1 MANKSLFKSTA
12 GKLLPKAGILNE
24 AGGNAYAFGP
34 EHALAQ
40 LAATGCLNATFYA
53 TAETQLASVI
63 DVASKVDP
71 LFLAKTA
78 VYAREKGL
86 MKDMPALLVAM
97 LSVRS
102 PTLFAQVFD
111 RVIDDPKMLRTFVQ
125 IMRSGQVGRKSLGT
139 RPKKKILHWLES
151 RTDDQLFRAS
161 VGDSPSLADVLKMV
175 HPKPATDSR
184 RALYGYLVGKE
195 HAAAQLP
202 ALVQRFEQYKTDKTG
217 EVPDVPFQL
226 LTSLT
231 LGPAD
236 WAAIAK
242 HASWQTTRMNLNT
255 FARHGVFD
263 VPGLTE
269 LVAAR
274 LRDPKAI
281 AKARVLPYQLLMAYI
296 ATRGTNVPKA
306 IADAL
311 QDAMEHATKNVAPFM
326 VGQKDAK
333 VWVLPDVS
341 SSMQS
346 PVTGFKKGATTAA
359 RCVDVAALVAATI
372 LRQNRGAE
380 VVCFDDG
387 PKPVD
392 LNPRDSVMTNAQR
405 LAAVGGG
412 GTNTSAPLALMNA
425 QKATADLVIY
435 VSDNQSWID
444 GRTAGAATQTMVEWN
459 KLVARNPGAKL
470 VCIDLQPYAHTQAK
484 ESANILNV
492 GGFSDRVF
500 EVISAFAMGGL
511 DQGHWVSVID
521 ATNV

>member
-1 MANKSLFKSTA
+1 MANKSLFKSIV
-12 GKLLPKAGILNE
+12 GRLLPKTDVRNE
-24 AGGNAYAFGP
+24 AGGNAHAFGP

-53 TAETQLASVI
+53 SAETQLSSV
-63 DVASKVDP
+63 VEHASKVDP

-78 VYAREKGL
+78 IYAREKGL

-102 PTLFAQVFD
+102 PSLFAQVFD

-139 RPKKKILHWLES
+139 RPKKKILGWLES
-151 RTDDQLFRAS
+151 RSDDQLFRAS

-195 HAAAQLP
+195 HSADQLP

-226 LTSLT
+226 LTSLS
-231 LGPAD
+231 LGTPE
-236 WAAIAK
+236 WTAIARN
-242 HASWQTTRMNLNT
+242 ASWQTTRMNLNT

-281 AKARVLPYQLLMAYI
+281 ARARVFPYQLLMAYL
-296 ATRGTNVPKA
+296 ATRGTAVPVA
-306 IADAL
+306 IAEAL
-311 QDAMEHATKNVAPFM
+311 QDAMEHATQNVPAFSVM
-326 VGQKDAK
+326 GKEAK

-372 LRQNRGAE
+372 LRQNRSAE
-380 VVCFDDG
+380 VLCFDDT
-387 PKPVD
+387 PKPVA

-425 QKATADLVIY
+425 KKAKADLVIY
-435 VSDNQSWID
+435 VSDNQSWVD
-444 GRTAGAATQTMVEWN
+444 GRAVGAPTQTMVEWN
-459 KLVARNPGAKL
+459 TLVARNPGAKL

-484 ESANILNV
+484 TRADILNV

>member
-1 MANKSLFKSTA
+1 MANKSLFKSIV
-12 GKLLPKAGILNE
+12 GRLLPKTDVRNE

-53 TAETQLASVI
+53 SAETQLSSVI
-63 DVASKVDP
+63 ELASKVDP

-102 PTLFAQVFD
+102 PQLFAQVFD

-139 RPKKKILHWLES
+139 RPKKEILGWLEKRS
-151 RTDDQLFRAS
+151 DDQLFRAS

-195 HAAAQLP
+195 HAADQLP

-226 LTSLT
+226 LTSLS
-231 LGPAD
+231 LGPAE
-236 WAAIAK
+236 WTAIAR

-281 AKARVLPYQLLMAYI
+281 ARARVLPYQLLMAYL
-296 ATRGTNVPKA
+296 ATRGTTVPVA
-306 IADAL
+306 IAEAL
-311 QDAMEHATKNVAPFM
+311 QDAMEHATGNVASFSRD
-326 VGQKDAK
+326 GKDLK

-380 VVCFDDG
+380 VLCFDDS
-387 PKPVD
+387 PKPIE

-412 GTNTSAPLALMNA
+412 GTNTSAPLARMNA
-425 QKATADLVIY
+425 TKAKADLVIY
-435 VSDNQSWID
+435 VSDNESWVD
-444 GRTAGAATQTMVEWN
+444 GRPVGKPTQTMLEWN
-459 KLVARNPGAKL
+459 TLVARNPGAKL
-470 VCIDLQPYAHTQAK
+470 VCIDLQPSAHTQAK
-484 ESANILNV
+484 ERQDILNV

-511 DQGHWVSVID
+511 DQGHWVSVIG

>member
-1 MANKSLFKSTA
+1 
-12 GKLLPKAGILNE
+12 
-24 AGGNAYAFGP
+24 
-34 EHALAQ
+34 
-40 LAATGCLNATFYA
+40 
-53 TAETQLASVI
+53 
-63 DVASKVDP
+63 
-71 LFLAKTA
+71 
-78 VYAREKGL
+78 
-86 MKDMPALLVAM
+86 
-97 LSVRS
+97 
-102 PTLFAQVFD
+102 
-111 RVIDDPKMLRTFVQ
+111 VQ

-139 RPKKKILHWLES
+139 RPKKKILGWLES
-151 RTDDQLFRAS
+151 RSDDQIFRAS

-195 HAAAQLP
+195 HAADQLP
-202 ALVQRFEQYKTDKTG
+202 QLVRRFEQYKSDKTG

-226 LTSLT
+226 LTSLS
-231 LGPAD
+231 LGPAE
-236 WAAIAK
+236 WTAIARN
-242 HASWQTTRMNLNT
+242 ASWQTTRMNLNT

-269 LVAAR
+269 LVAER

-281 AKARVLPYQLLMAYI
+281 AKARVLPYQLLMAYL
-296 ATRGTNVPKA
+296 ATRGTDVPKA

-311 QDAMEHATKNVAPFM
+311 QDAMEHATRNVPAFT
-326 VGQKDAK
+326 VGSKAAK

-346 PVTGFKKGATTAA
+346 PVTGFRKGSTSAA

-372 LRQNRGAE
+372 LRQNRDAE
-380 VVCFDDG
+380 VVCFDDT
-387 PKPVD
+387 PKSVQ
-392 LNPRDSVMTNAQR
+392 LNSRDSVITNAQR

-425 QKATADLVIY
+425 RRVEADLVIY
-435 VSDNQSWID
+435 VSDNQSWVD
-444 GRTAGAATQTMVEWN
+444 TRSPGSPTQTMLEWN

-470 VCIDLQPYAHTQAK
+470 VCIDLQPYVHTQAK

>member
-12 GKLLPKAGILNE
+12 GKLLPKADILNE

-34 EHALAQ
+34 QHALAQ

-53 TAETQLASVI
+53 SAETQLANVI
-63 DVASKVDP
+63 ELASKVDP

-78 VYAREKGL
+78 VYAREVGL

-102 PTLFAQVFD
+102 PALFAQVFD

-139 RPKKKILHWLES
+139 RPKKKIVSWLES

-161 VGDSPSLADVLKMV
+161 VGDAPSIADVLKMV

-195 HAAAQLP
+195 HAADQLP
-202 ALVQRFEQYKTDKTG
+202 QLVKRFEQYKADKTG

-226 LTSLT
+226 LTSLS
-231 LGPAD
+231 LGPAE
-236 WAAIAK
+236 WTAIARN
-242 HASWQTTRMNLNT
+242 ASWQTTRMNLNT
-255 FARHGVFD
+255 FARHGVFE

-281 AKARVLPYQLLMAYI
+281 ERARVLPYQLLMAYL
-296 ATRGTNVPKA
+296 ATRGTGVPAA
-306 IADAL
+306 IAEAL
-311 QDAMEHATKNVAPFM
+311 QDAMEHATRNVPPFFA
-326 VGQKDAK
+326 GNADAK

-346 PVTGFKKGATTAA
+346 PVTGFKKGATSAA

-372 LRQNRGAE
+372 LRQNRSAE
-380 VVCFDDG
+380 VLCFDDG
-387 PKPVD
+387 PKPVQ
-392 LNPRDSVMTNAQR
+392 LNPRDSIITNAQR

-425 QKATADLVIY
+425 QRARADLVIY
-435 VSDNQSWID
+435 VSDNQSWVD
-444 GRTAGAATQTMVEWN
+444 GRAVGAPTQTMVEWN
-459 KLVARNPGAKL
+459 TLVARNPGAKL
-470 VCIDLQPYAHTQAK
+470 VCIDLQPYAHSQTK

-500 EVISAFAMGGL
+500 EVILAFAKGGL